1 MRYIRLSG
9 VLNYWGKLTNGSVN
23 RKILGAAFTVGFLTA
38 FVKLAAFAKELVV
51 AWRFGTGDEID
62 AFLIAFVIPSF
73 IVNVVAA
80 SFSSAL
86 LPTYIQVLE
95 KEGVKSA
102 KKLFYGVMF
111 CCLILLVITTIIVIA
126 TAPIY
131 LPWLASGF
139 SPQKLELTFNLLCG
153 ISPFIVL
160 SGMIYIWEAI
170 LNSGERFALAAFVP
184 ILTPSATIIFLLS
197 VKSWGIFALA
207 AGLVFSVIL
216 EVLILGVALHRQ
228 GISLLPKWYG
238 FDSNLRQVFHQYLP
252 MLAGAFLLCSAI
264 PIDQA
269 MAAMLSPG
277 SVATLNYG
285 NRIIASPMSLIT
297 TALTAAVMPYC
308 SQMVAREDWIGIS
321 RTLRKYLKLILL
333 ITVPLMIFF
342 IIFSQPIIELVFQR
356 GNFTTE
362 DIASVAVIQSFYA
375 LQIPFYIGNLLLIRL
390 MSSLQKNHVLMWV
403 SGLDLI
409 VNIFLN
415 YLFIQWI
422 GIKGIALSTSFVY
435 IFSFFYLFNFA
446 HNYLQDKCNL
456 QNQ

>member
-1 MRYIRLSG
+1 MKHRRLSG
-9 VLNYWGKLTNGSVN
+9 VLNYWQKLTSGSVN

-38 FVKLAAFAKELVV
+38 FVKLAAFVKELVV

-62 AFLIAFVIPSF
+62 AFLIAFIVPSF

-95 KEGVKSA
+95 KEGIKSA
-102 KKLFYGVMF
+102 EKLFSGVMF
-111 CCLILLVITTIIVIA
+111 CCLMLLGITMIIVIA

-139 SPQKLELTFNLLCG
+139 SQQKLELTFNLLCA

-160 SGMIYIWEAI
+160 SGMMYLWEAI

-184 ILTPSATIIFLLS
+184 ILTPIISIIFLLW
-197 VKSWGIFALA
+197 VKSWGVFALA
-207 AGLVFSVIL
+207 AGLVFSVVL
-216 EVLILGVALHRQ
+216 EILILGVSLYKQ

-238 FDSNLRQVFHQYLP
+238 LDSNLRQVVNQYLP
-252 MLAGAFLLCSAI
+252 MVAGAFLLCSAI
-264 PIDQA
+264 PIDRA

-277 SVATLNYG
+277 SVAALNYG

-308 SQMVAREDWIGIS
+308 SKMVSREDWTGIS
-321 RTLRKYLKLILL
+321 RTLRKYLTLILL
-333 ITVPLMIFF
+333 VTVPLMIFF
-342 IIFSQPIIELVFQR
+342 MIFSEAIIELVFQR
-356 GNFTTE
+356 GNFTAE
-362 DIASVAVIQSFYA
+362 DTSSVAAIQVFYA
-375 LQIPFYIGNLLLIRL
+375 LQLPFYIGNLLLIRL
-390 MSSLQKNHVLMWV
+390 MSSLQKNYILMWV
-403 SGLDLI
+403 SAFDLI

-415 YLFIQWI
+415 YWFIQWI

-435 IFSFFYLFNFA
+435 IFSFLCLFNFA
-446 HNYLQDKCNL
+446 RRYIQNKCNL